1 MPQQATVISIGAGL
15 AAAGRPL
22 SVDDAVR
29 AVLSHRAPEMRSFGN
44 EDDMEGFRG
53 ESLDVHQ
60 APPAP

>member
-1 MPQQATVISIGAGL
+1 MPQQAKVIPIGTGL

-29 AVLSHRAPEMRSFGN
+29 AALSHRAPEMRSFGN

-53 ESLDVHQ
+53 DGLDIRE